1 MMNEIKLKSPFQ
13 QLWTGKDPFA
23 EIELISGKVYR
34 AVKQRKTLNFELE
47 GESYFIK
54 IHRGTTVKEIIKN
67 LISLRLPVLDAKQ
80 EWDAIHRLAQ
90 AGVNTMDGRA
100 FGRKGLNPLTRHSF
114 IITKDL
120 NPTISL
126 EDFTKPWLTQ
136 PPSYHLKRSL
146 IIYLAKMVAKMHAS
160 GVNHRDCYLC
170 HFLLDLPL
178 FENKQQIK
186 LSVIDLHRAQTRNKV
201 PTRWRDKDLIGLYF
215 SSTKIGLTNRDILL
229 FLKVYFDKSLK
240 TILQEQ
246 QPLINSAHKKSE
258 RIRKRTEK
266 YHL

>member
-1 MMNEIKLKSPFQ
+1 MNEIKLKSPFKE
-13 QLWTGKDPFA
+13 LWLGKDPFT
-23 EIELISGKVYR
+23 EVELISGKVYR
-34 AVKQRKTLNFELE
+34 AVKQRKTLNFELD

-54 IHRGTTVKEIIKN
+54 IHRGSTVKEIVKN
-67 LISLRLPVLDAKQ
+67 LISLRFPVLDAKQ
-80 EWDAIHRLAQ
+80 EWDAIHRLEQ
-90 AGVNTMDGRA
+90 VGVNTMDGRA

-126 EDFTKPWLTQ
+126 EDFTRPWLNN

-146 IIYLAKMVAKMHAS
+146 TIYLANMTAKMHGA

-178 FENKQQIK
+178 YENSEEIK
-186 LSVIDLHRAQTRNKV
+186 LSVIDLHRAQTRDKV

-215 SSTKIGLTNRDILL
+215 SSINIGLTQRDIWR
-229 FLKVYFDKSLK
+229 FLRAYFNKPIKVIVRDEHK
-240 TILQEQ
+240 
-246 QPLINSAHKKSE
+246 LIDSAKRKAE
-258 RIRKRTEK
+258 RIAKRTEK
-266 YHL
+266 YQL

>member
-1 MMNEIKLKSPFQ
+1 MNEIILKSPFE
-13 QLWTGKDPFA
+13 QLWQQKDPFT
-23 EIELISGKVYR
+23 EVELISGKVYR
-34 AVKQRKTLNFELE
+34 AVKQRKTLNFQLE

-54 IHRGTTVKEIIKN
+54 IHRGTTIKEIVKN

-80 EWDAIHRLAQ
+80 EWDAIHRLEQ

-126 EDFTKPWLTQ
+126 EDFTKSWITL
-136 PPSYHLKRSL
+136 PPSYNLKRSL
-146 IIYLAKMVAKMHAS
+146 IIYLANMTAKMHAA

-170 HFLLDLPL
+170 HFLLDIPL
-178 FENKQQIK
+178 FENNQQIK
-186 LSVIDLHRAQTRNKV
+186 LSVIDLHRAQTRDKV

-215 SSTKIGLTNRDILL
+215 SSAKIGLTNRDIWR
-229 FLKVYFDKSLK
+229 FLKVYFNKPLK
-240 TILQEQ
+240 TILHDEHKLITSAQ
-246 QPLINSAHKKSE
+246 QKAE
-258 RIRKRTEK
+258 RISKRTKK
-266 YHL
+266 YQL

>member
-1 MMNEIKLKSPFQ
+1 MNEIELKSPFDK
-13 QLWTGKDPFA
+13 LWQDKDPFT
-23 EIELISGKVYR
+23 EVELISGEIYR
-34 AVKQRKTLNFELE
+34 AVKQRKTLNFKFE

-54 IHRGTTVKEIIKN
+54 IHRGTTVKEIVKN

-80 EWDAIHRLAQ
+80 EWQAIHRLEQ

-126 EDFTKPWLTQ
+126 EDFTKLWLTN

-146 IIYLAKMVAKMHAS
+146 IIYLANMTANMHAA

-170 HFLLDLPL
+170 HFLLDIPL

-186 LSVIDLHRAQTRNKV
+186 LSVIDLHRAQTRAKV

-215 SSTKIGLTNRDILL
+215 SSTKIGLTKRDIWL
-229 FLKVYFDKSLK
+229 FLKNYFNKPLK
-240 TILQEQ
+240 DILRDEHKLISSTQ
-246 QPLINSAHKKSE
+246 QKAE
-258 RIRKRTEK
+258 RIAQRTQK
-266 YHL
+266 YQL

>member
-1 MMNEIKLKSPFQ
+1 MNEIILKSPFE
-13 QLWTGKDPFA
+13 QLWQQKDPFT
-23 EIELISGKVYR
+23 EVELISGKVYR
-34 AVKQRKTLNFELE
+34 AVKQRKTLNFQLE
-47 GESYFIK
+47 DESYFIK
-54 IHRGTTVKEIIKN
+54 IHRGTTVKEIVKN

-80 EWDAIHRLAQ
+80 EWDAINRLEQ

-126 EDFTKPWLTQ
+126 EDFTKPWLNQ

-146 IIYLAKMVAKMHAS
+146 IIYLANMTAKMHAA

-170 HFLLDLPL
+170 HFLLDIPL
-178 FENKQQIK
+178 FENHQQIK
-186 LSVIDLHRAQTRNKV
+186 LSVIDLHRAQIRDKV

-215 SSTKIGLTNRDILL
+215 SSTKIGLTNRDIWR
-229 FLKVYFDKSLK
+229 FLKVYFNKPIK
-240 TILQEQ
+240 TILRDEHKLITSAQ
-246 QPLINSAHKKSE
+246 QKAE
-258 RIRKRTEK
+258 RISKRTQK
-266 YHL
+266 YQL

>member
-1 MMNEIKLKSPFQ
+1 MNEIKLKSPFKE
-13 QLWTGKDPFA
+13 LWLGKDPFT
-23 EIELISGKVYR
+23 EVELISGKVYR
-34 AVKQRKTLNFELE
+34 AVKQRKTLNFELD

-54 IHRGTTVKEIIKN
+54 IHRGSTVKEIVKN

-80 EWDAIHRLAQ
+80 EWDAIHRLEQ
-90 AGVNTMDGRA
+90 VGVNTMDGRA

-126 EDFTKPWLTQ
+126 EDFTRPWLDN

-146 IIYLAKMVAKMHAS
+146 TIYLANMTAKMHGA

-178 FENKQQIK
+178 YENSEEIK
-186 LSVIDLHRAQTRNKV
+186 LSVIDLHRAQTRDKV

-215 SSTKIGLTNRDILL
+215 SSINIGLTQRDIWR
-229 FLKVYFDKSLK
+229 FLRTYFNKPIKAIVRDEHK
-240 TILQEQ
+240 
-246 QPLINSAHKKSE
+246 LIDSAKHKAE
-258 RIRKRTEK
+258 RIAKRTEK
-266 YHL
+266 YQL